1 MTLREAWYRFWFYR
15 RHYWLGRRLP
25 VALTL
30 QSSLAGQGFVHTIL
44 VRGHLR
50 LLRGGP
56 VRVTCSLARRDIAE
70 WTVGDDPVPFNI
82 SLPTRELPPGRWRWL
97 RFTVHVEGGARLLES
112 LPIRRLRAV
121 PKMLARQ
128 QYGAVWDGEVHNEES
143 ARVAVAGY
151 ADDAEWQRSG
161 ADTASHVRE
170 RLQLGASDV
179 VLEIGCGAA
188 RVGAHLAPHVR
199 TWIGCD
205 VSSQMLKFAREALR
219 GHDNVQLHRLNGHD
233 LFGIESSSVDAV
245 YCTAVFM
252 HLDEWD
258 RYRYVTEAA
267 RVLRPGGR
275 LYIDNFDLTSP
286 DGWQLFLDMAALD
299 PAVRPPNVSKASTE
313 RELTW
318 YVEQA
323 GLTVD
328 HVERGALFVTVV
340 GVMPDA

>member
-1 MTLREAWYRFWFYR
+1 MTIRDAWYRFWFYR

-30 QSSLAGQGFVHTIL
+30 HSPLAGQGFIHTVL
-44 VRGHLR
+44 VRGRLH
-50 LLRGGP
+50 LLRGEP
-56 VRVTCSLARRDIAE
+56 VRVTCSLGGTDVAE
-70 WTVGDDPVPFNI
+70 WTVGDEAIPIDL
-82 SLPTRELPPGRWRWL
+82 SLPTRDLPVGRWRWL
-97 RFTVHVEGGARLLES
+97 RFKVHVNGRTRLLES
-112 LPIRRLRAV
+112 LPVRRLTAV

-128 QYGAVWDGEVHNEES
+128 QYGAVWDGEVHNRDS

-151 ADDAEWQRSG
+151 SDDAEWQRSG
-161 ADTASHVRE
+161 ADTARSVRE
-170 RLQLGASDV
+170 RLQLDARDV

-188 RVGAHLAPHVR
+188 RVGVHLAPHVR

-205 VSSQMLKFAREALR
+205 VSSQMLKFAREALGDR
-219 GHDNVQLHRLNGHD
+219 DNVRLHRLNGYD
-233 LFGIESSSVDAV
+233 LYGIESSSVDAV

-252 HLDEWD
+252 HLEEWD

-275 LYIDNFDLTSP
+275 LYVDNFELTSR

-323 GLTVD
+323 GLTVAD
-328 HVERGALFVTVV
+328 VDRGDLFVTVI
-340 GVMPDA
+340 GRK